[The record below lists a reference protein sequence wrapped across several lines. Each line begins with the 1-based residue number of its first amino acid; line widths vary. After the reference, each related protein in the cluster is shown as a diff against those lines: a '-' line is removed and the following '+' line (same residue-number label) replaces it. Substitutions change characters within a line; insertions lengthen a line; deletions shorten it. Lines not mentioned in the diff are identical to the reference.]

1 MRSFIIL
8 ATIVQCIIVLPLF
21 VSAETRA
28 DGDAM
33 IRGDPIFGDDG
44 DDFLLTAGFAAPPQ
58 HAVKKADKPNQLP
71 GAPSGVKVDPQGSW
85 LNFVRHSSASQA
97 RRKRK
102 HKKKKVLRGGRGPT
116 GPRGPRGPAGPPGAE
131 VTSDELMVEFRQ
143 MVKEAAE
150 RRAQRL
156 LAEKCQNSV
165 LNGTKLLT
173 SMRNCNNKEPVE
185 TTAFRHRLQNNV
197 YVKKRSTVELSS
209 YHIAFGSGEFES
221 GIGMD
226 PRSGRFTA
234 PSTGIYEFVANIDI
248 LNRKPSVKQKEARN
262 SDNVQLM
269 ICIDAVCRGNGSV
282 KHITGLGT
290 NSRVFTIHVT
300 GILRLEAGQFV
311 SVFVENDSRWTV
323 TVRADSHF
331 SGVLLAS

>member
-102 HKKKKVLRGGRGPT
+102 HKKKKVL
-116 GPRGPRGPAGPPGAE
+116 
-131 VTSDELMVEFRQ
+131 
-143 MVKEAAE
+143 
-150 RRAQRL
+150 
-156 LAEKCQNSV
+156 CQNSV